1 MPQSVEVV
9 ARLAEWLSV
18 AEGEDDARLDD
29 VGVDPA
35 GSHLVRHPVPSP
47 TSRGRCQPWACSKA
61 VAMVPSRSGSDTS
74 EAVPSMT
81 YSVLF
86 ATRSRAWPPLRRRA
100 GGVSGAMGSSEM
112 AGSPASGLAAD
123 RHDAHGQ
130 GQSSKGQVP
139 LVVVAQTHACPV
151 PFVASSTPSRG
162 RPVRPTPSALAN
174 YPLWTVL
181 TERSR
186 TTGSLVYGRGWWCL
200 TVLGECCRRSAEGVA

>member
-1 MPQSVEVV
+1 MLVPPIAIWSDIPYR
-9 ARLAEWLSV
+9 ARPR
-18 AEGEDDARLDD
+18 G
-29 VGVDPA
+29 A
-35 GSHLVRHPVPSP
+35 GA
-47 TSRGRCQPWACSKA
+47 SRGPARKPWRWCPVVLDLAPGKRCPRCR
-61 VAMVPSRSGSDTS
+61 SRSLATS
-74 EAVPSMT
+74 
-81 YSVLF
+81 
-86 ATRSRAWPPLRRRA
+86 SRAWPPLRRRA
-100 GGVSGAMGSSEM
+100 GGGSGAMGSSEM
-112 AGSPASGLAAD
+112 ARSPASGLAAD

-174 YPLWTVL
+174 CPLWTVL